1 MLGLNTRDQGGTAV
15 SPLDP
20 PAKVEDP
27 LPRLVRQAQ
36 LGDLGAFE
44 EIVRSCQG
52 RILRLC
58 QRMLSGSAEA
68 QDVAQETF
76 VSAYTHLARLDA
88 SRSPLPWLTTV
99 ATRLC
104 LNRLRSQK
112 RARQEPEDE
121 TLDGGEEPDQLWLR
135 RQDQLRVRQAVHAL
149 PEVGRAVVVLY
160 YLEEWNC
167 RQIGEALEM
176 SESNVKVTLHR
187 SRERLRKMLCQS

>member
-1 MLGLNTRDQGGTAV
+1 MQGGLGV
-15 SPLDP
+15 RLQSPPGLM
-20 PAKVEDP
+20 VEDP
-27 LPRLVRQAQ
+27 LPRLVHQAQ
-36 LGDLGAFE
+36 RGDLRAFE
-44 EIVRSCQG
+44 EIVRACQG
-52 RILRLC
+52 RILRIC
-58 QRMLSGSAEA
+58 QRMLAGSAEA

-76 VSAYTHLARLDA
+76 VSAYTHLAKLDPQ
-88 SRSPLPWLTTV
+88 RSPLPWLTTV

-112 RARQEPEDE
+112 RARQEPEEDD
-121 TLDGGEEPDQLWLR
+121 LGGGEEPDQLWLR
-135 RQDQLRVRQAVHAL
+135 RQDQLRVRQAVLAL

-187 SRERLRKMLCQS
+187 SRERLRKLLCQS

>member
-1 MLGLNTRDQGGTAV
+1 VLGLKRQVT
-15 SPLDP
+15 
-20 PAKVEDP
+20 DP
-27 LPRLVRQAQ
+27 LPGLVQQAQ
-36 LGDLGAFE
+36 RGDLAAFE
-44 EIVRSCQG
+44 EIVRACQG

-58 QRMLSGSAEA
+58 QRMLAGSAEA

-76 VSAYTHLARLDA
+76 VSAYTHLAKLDQN
-88 SRSPLPWLTTV
+88 RSPLPWLTTV

-121 TLDGGEEPDQLWLR
+121 SLEGGEEPDQLWLR
-135 RQDQLRVRQAVHAL
+135 RQDQLRVREAVLVL

-167 RQIGEALEM
+167 RQIGEALDM

-187 SRERLRKMLCQS
+187 SRERLRKLLCQS

>member
-1 MLGLNTRDQGGTAV
+1 MLGLSFRV
-15 SPLDP
+15 S
-20 PAKVEDP
+20 EDP
-27 LPRLVRQAQ
+27 LPALVGRAQ
-36 LGDLGAFE
+36 RGELEAFE
-44 EIVRSCQG
+44 EMVRACQG

-58 QRMLSGSAEA
+58 QRMLSGSAES

-76 VSAYTHLARLDA
+76 VSAYTHLAKLDA
-88 SRSPLPWLTTV
+88 GRSPLPWLTTV

-112 RARQEPEDE
+112 RSRLEPEDE
-121 TLDGGEEPDQLWLR
+121 TLEGGEEPDQLWLR
-135 RQDQLRVRQAVHAL
+135 RQDQLRVRQAIHAL

-187 SRERLRKMLCQS
+187 SREKLRKLLC

>member
-1 MLGLNTRDQGGTAV
+1 MLGLTIGV
-15 SPLDP
+15 
-20 PAKVEDP
+20 VEDP
-27 LPRLVRQAQ
+27 LPALVGRAQ
-36 LGDLGAFE
+36 GGDLQAFE
-44 EIVRSCQG
+44 QIVLGCQG

-58 QRMLSGSAEA
+58 QRMLAHSAEA

-76 VSAYTHLARLDA
+76 VSAYTHLSKLDA
-88 SRSPLPWLTTV
+88 QRSPLPWLTTV

-112 RARQEPEDE
+112 RARLEPEDE
-121 TLDGGEEPDQLWLR
+121 TLESGEEPDQLWLR
-135 RQDQLRVRQAVHAL
+135 RQDQLRVRQAVLAL

-167 RQIGEALEM
+167 RQISEALEM

-187 SRERLRKMLCQS
+187 SRERLRKLLCQG

>member
-1 MLGLNTRDQGGTAV
+1 MLGLKLKGVPG
-15 SPLDP
+15 PL
-20 PAKVEDP
+20 AEDR
-27 LPRLVRQAQ
+27 LPSLVRQAQ
-36 LGDLGAFE
+36 GGDLAAFE

-58 QRMLSGSAEA
+58 QRMLAHSAEA

-76 VSAYTHLARLDA
+76 VSAYTHLSRLD
-88 SRSPLPWLTTV
+88 SGRSPLPWLTTV

-112 RARQEPEDE
+112 RSRQEPEDE
-121 TLDGGEEPDQLWLR
+121 TLAGGDEPDQLWLR
-135 RQDQLRVRQAVHAL
+135 RQDQLRVRQAVLAL
-149 PEVGRAVVVLY
+149 AEVGRAVVVLY

-187 SRERLRKMLCQS
+187 SREKLRKLLCPS

>member
-1 MLGLNTRDQGGTAV
+1 MA
-15 SPLDP
+15 
-20 PAKVEDP
+20 EDP
-27 LPRLVRQAQ
+27 LPRLVQQAQ
-36 LGDLGAFE
+36 RGDLQAFE
-44 EIVRSCQG
+44 EIVRGCQG

-58 QRMLSGSAEA
+58 QRMLTGSAEA

-76 VSAYTHLARLDA
+76 VAAYTQLARLDPQ
-88 SRSPLPWLTTV
+88 RSPLPWLTTV

-112 RARQEPEDE
+112 RARQEPEE
-121 TLDGGEEPDQLWLR
+121 EVAAGGEEPDQLWLR
-135 RQDQLRVRQAVHAL
+135 RQDQLRVRQAVLAL

-167 RQIGEALEM
+167 RQIGEALDM

-187 SRERLRKMLCQS
+187 SRERLRKLLCQS

>member
-1 MLGLNTRDQGGTAV
+1 MLGLRLV
-15 SPLDP
+15 
-20 PAKVEDP
+20 VEDP
-27 LPRLVRQAQ
+27 LPRLVQQAQ
-36 LGDLGAFE
+36 RGDLGAFE

-58 QRMLSGSAEA
+58 QRMLAGSAEA

-76 VSAYTHLARLDA
+76 VSGYTHLARLDPQ
-88 SRSPLPWLTTV
+88 RSPLPWLTTV

-112 RARQEPEDE
+112 RSREDPEDGE
-121 TLDGGEEPDQLWLR
+121 LSGGEEPDQLWLR
-135 RQDQLRVRQAVHAL
+135 RQDQLRVRQAVLAL

-187 SRERLRKMLCQS
+187 SRERLRKLLCQS